1 MAYAVF
7 YGAMS
12 LDGYLADKDD
22 NLDWLYQQEGGEL
35 VPYEAFYQLIDYT
48 MMGRRTYE
56 VVKRDAQLEILYPE
70 KENFVFSHT
79 DLDVDDNLQV
89 VNEDPI
95 TFIQNLPS
103 EKTIWVVGG
112 GALLQPVIE
121 AGLIEEWWIQ
131 IVPILLGEGV
141 PLFLP
146 QTNQQKLKLIE
157 TEQFGQFAQLHLKQV
172 WSKFLYK
179 IKTNAPIPFQLK
191 WPPNVRLF
199 SE

>member
-1 MAYAVF
+1 MAHAVF

-12 LDGYLADKDD
+12 LDGYLADKEDGL
-22 NLDWLYQQEGGEL
+22 NWLYHHEGGEL
-35 VPYEAFYQLIDYT
+35 VPYDVFYQAIDYT

-56 VVKRDAQLEILYPE
+56 VVQRDAQLEILYPE

-146 QTNQQKLKLIE
+146 QINQQKLKLIE
-157 TEQFGQFAQLHLKQV
+157 TEQFGQFAQLHLKQ
-172 WSKFLYK
+172 
-179 IKTNAPIPFQLK
+179 A
-191 WPPNVRLF
+191 
-199 SE
+199 

>member
-1 MAYAVF
+1 M
-7 YGAMS
+7 
-12 LDGYLADKDD
+12 
-22 NLDWLYQQEGGEL
+22 
-35 VPYEAFYQLIDYT
+35 
-48 MMGRRTYE
+48 
-56 VVKRDAQLEILYPE
+56 
-70 KENFVFSHT
+70 
-79 DLDVDDNLQV
+79 

-146 QTNQQKLKLIE
+146 QINQQKLKLIE
-157 TEQFGQFAQLHLKQV
+157 TEQFGQFAQLHLKQ
-172 WSKFLYK
+172 
-179 IKTNAPIPFQLK
+179 A
-191 WPPNVRLF
+191 
-199 SE
+199 

>member
-1 MAYAVF
+1 MARVVF

-12 LDGYLADKDD
+12 LDGYLADKKDG
-22 NLDWLYQQEGGEL
+22 LDWLYHQEGGEL
-35 VPYEAFYQLIDYT
+35 VPYDVFYQAIDYT

-56 VVKRDAQLEILYPE
+56 VVKRDAALETIYPE

-146 QTNQQKLKLIE
+146 QINQQKLKLIE
-157 TEQFGQFAQLHLKQV
+157 TEQFGQFAQLHLKQ
-172 WSKFLYK
+172 
-179 IKTNAPIPFQLK
+179 A
-191 WPPNVRLF
+191 
-199 SE
+199 